1 MIFGATEDDRGYRGA
16 TITIKG
22 TPYKVIGYPDTTRN
36 LNNLRSIATVEV
48 DKAPPIFGVGEAV
61 PVWVDMLFEGKP
73 PVRVYTGFLGPVR
86 LSYDERQLTLVDN
99 LFKLKNSPEQGCDAS
114 EAVFFDDLAPIDA
127 MKKVLTSAGIAEADI
142 DMVSLEASLSNISP
156 TGNPNHET
164 MRVCPIMAHC
174 VEVNQ
179 KLEDLYRDLC
189 TFLCIVGYCD
199 ADGKI
204 RFVPKDTR
212 PVENPTLVFD
222 NDSGFPILETTRERG
237 GFEEVVRTCTC
248 KLAKVEVDDVEG
260 AEYTSKWVSTNVE
273 NGVPYS
279 VSISAPLVQTKSM
292 ADRLTTYYGELGCR
306 QEQRYTIVTALD
318 PHLRPGLHAKVRFPG
333 PDYDPLLP
341 SFTSGYI
348 VGVANSGTRST
359 LTISTGPSEE
369 SGYQEG
375 CKPTAVFTYQIVA
388 EPVMV
393 GGAAQTQYDVVLDGS
408 GSFDADGSITS
419 YAWVFEGTTPT
430 VAPTAT
436 ANTTAVVT
444 TIEGV
449 SVTLTV
455 TDDNTPANSVSVT
468 QELKAPGS
476 VTQNRRMQAVKDGKW
491 GILLATAWIWYSP
504 PDTTATAVARYNE
517 VGDIWC
523 GCANGD
529 IYKRSQADG
538 TQTPTKIT
546 SVSGSIADIYVGEP
560 FALETA
566 VNSIIVAHGNKA
578 TWTHNQF
585 TSATQSYDFG
595 VPVKGV
601 AIDPYTTTHLTA
613 LAGNAVKESWDDGVT
628 WANLLTGATGSQAE
642 DIGVAPWDTC
652 VVFSGASGADAVKFL
667 SGATWTGATLDGD
680 PQTITPGV
688 TTETF
693 RVATSTSH
701 LYLFTKQ
708 TDGSYTATDIGQAD
722 AAGDTRRIVRDGA
735 FDIVYGADTGA
746 GLFKQLND
754 ASDQIFTLASGS
766 ATRIGYAGIG
776 EPIPINVPALYM
788 GSFDAL
794 QATIYRYMNGAW
806 ETQTNGLP
814 VSGTYPMYC
823 RSIIIDPDTPTNIV
837 AVFTDNTDGECAI
850 RYNANQL
857 AMVSQTGLSPFW
869 YTTDGGTTW
878 QELII
883 PITDAH
889 LVDHGMSHIQLSAE
903 PFIRDGKLHLCVW
916 KGHQNPFP
924 QGSLILI
931 GDYTSGTLSNDTEY
945 WFGNDW
951 YNNLR
956 DPHYNLEYMDAGINT
971 DEIVFQEAKYQRMV
985 TYSVGSDPVYHF
997 NTFCDPVTGQVDHT
1011 DTTYYLGGYYKIS
1024 TPIGVRVELPDTAA
1038 GQECTAIG
1046 NDGKVYIGGRRLV
1059 CVPNIIREL
1068 NPSNDAYIDH
1078 QPLTTS
1084 GVAAQVGVIK
1094 ASSSRRF
1101 IAAVARENTSGT
1113 PLALVRDTKSGGWTV
1128 VYKDAAM
1135 PDDGYIA
1142 STLGIVELER

>member
-1 MIFGATEDDRGYRGA
+1 MIFGAMEDDRGYRGA

-22 TPYKVIGYPDTTRN
+22 TPYTVVGYPEVTRD
-36 LNNLRSIATVEV
+36 LNNLRSVATVEV
-48 DKAPPIFGVGEAV
+48 DKAPPVFGVGEAV
-61 PVWVDMLFEGKP
+61 PVWVDMAFEGKST
-73 PVRVYTGFLGPVR
+73 VRVYTGYLGPVQ
-86 LSYDERQLTLVDN
+86 LSYNDRQLTLVDN

-114 EAVFFDDLAPIDA
+114 EAIFFDNLAPMDA
-127 MKKVLTSAGIAEADI
+127 MQKVLMSAGIAEADI
-142 DMVSLEASLSNISP
+142 DTVSLEAALSIISP
-156 TGNPNHET
+156 TGDPNHET

-212 PVENPTLVFD
+212 PVENPSLVFD
-222 NDSGFPILETTRERG
+222 NETGFPIIEATRERG

-279 VSISAPLVQTKSM
+279 VSISAPLVQTKPM

-306 QEQRYTIVTALD
+306 QEQRFTIVTARD

-341 SFTSGYI
+341 TFTSGYI
-348 VGVANSGTRST
+348 VGVADAGTRST

-388 EPVMV
+388 EPVMA
-393 GGAAQTQYDVVLDGS
+393 GGAAQTQYDVILDGS

-430 VAPTAT
+430 VPPTAT
-436 ANTTAVVT
+436 AQTTAVVP

-455 TDDNTPANSVSVT
+455 TDDNDPANSVSVT
-468 QELKAPGS
+468 QELDAPGS

-504 PDTTATAVARYNE
+504 PGTTATAVARYNE
-517 VGDIWC
+517 VGDLWC

-538 TQTPTKIT
+538 TQPPTKVT
-546 SVSGSIADIYVGEP
+546 SVAGSIADIYVGEP
-560 FALETA
+560 FASETA
-566 VNSIIVAHGNKA
+566 INSIIVAHGNTA

-585 TSATQSYDFG
+585 ATAPQSYDFG
-595 VPVKGV
+595 SPVKGV
-601 AIDPYTTTHLTA
+601 AIDPYTTTHFTV
-613 LAGNAVKESWDDGVT
+613 LAGHAVKESWDDGAT
-628 WANLLTGATGSQAE
+628 WTTLLTGAAGSQAE

-652 VVFSGASGADAVKFL
+652 VVFSSISGVDAVKFL
-667 SGATWTGATLDGD
+667 SGATWTGETLDGD
-680 PQTITPGV
+680 PQTVTPGV

-693 RVATSTSH
+693 RVATSTSN

-708 TDGSYTATDIGQAD
+708 TDGSYVAAAIGQVD
-722 AAGDTRRIVRDGA
+722 VSGDTKRIVRDGA
-735 FDIVYGADTGA
+735 FDIVYGADAAG

-766 ATRIGYAGIG
+766 ATRVGYAGVG
-776 EPIPINVPALYM
+776 EPIPVNVPVLYM
-788 GSFDAL
+788 GSFNMA
-794 QATIYRYMNGAW
+794 QATIYRYENGVW

-814 VSGTYPMYC
+814 LSGTSNLYC
-823 RSIIIDPDTPTNIV
+823 RAIITDPDIPTNLV
-837 AVFTDNTDGECAI
+837 ALFADNTTGECTI
-850 RYNANQL
+850 RYEANRL
-857 AMVSQTGLSPFW
+857 GMVNQATISPFW

-878 QELII
+878 QELIVN
-883 PITDAH
+883 ITDPH
-889 LVDHGMSHIQLSAE
+889 LVDHGTSHVGVAME
-903 PFIRDGKLHLCVW
+903 PFIRGGNLYITLW
-916 KGHQNPFP
+916 KGHQRPFP

-931 GDYTSGTLSNDTEY
+931 GDYTSGSMTPETEY
-945 WFGNDW
+945 WWGRDYYSNFTNHHF
-951 YNNLR
+951 NL
-956 DPHYNLEYMDAGINT
+956 LYMDKGIEDDIT
-971 DEIVFQEAKYQRMV
+971 IYQEAKNTRVV
-985 TYSVGSDPVYHF
+985 TYTPGSAPVIHEVGFYPSAGF
-997 NTFCDPVTGQVDHT
+997 VDHT
-1011 DTTYYLGGYYKIS
+1011 DTMYYAGGYYKIPN
-1024 TPIGVRVELPDTAA
+1024 PIGARMPLPDTIL
-1038 GQECTAIG
+1038 GQECSAVG
-1046 NDGKVYIGGRRLV
+1046 NDGKVYIGGRRRV
-1059 CVPNIIREL
+1059 CVPDFVREL
-1068 NPSNDAYIDH
+1068 DPSNDTYIDH

-1084 GVAAQVGVIK
+1084 GTPAQVGAIK
-1094 ASSSRRF
+1094 PSLSRRF
-1101 IAAVARENTSGT
+1101 IAAVAAGSDA
-1113 PLALVRDTKSGGWTV
+1113 LALVRDTKSGGWTV
-1128 VYKDAAM
+1128 VYRDTSTM
-1135 PDDGYIA
+1135 PEVEYIA
-1142 STLGIVELER
+1142 ETLGIVEIEK